1 MKKICIPILTF
12 VVGVLCVVLGVYL
25 PTDTFMGKFVYRFLP
40 RIVAI
45 SGAIYTF
52 VYLIDDYP
60 KTWILIILNS
70 LLIFMPFVYT
80 IIMVRIVD

>member
-12 VVGVLCVVLGVYL
+12 VVGVLCVVLGMYL
-25 PTDTFMGKFVYRFLP
+25 PTGTFMGKFVYRFLS
-40 RIVAI
+40 RIVGI